1 MRTDK
6 LNLAIKKVM
15 GESSKKIL
23 MKLLFP
29 FRNNFILFNISNRAK
44 EGRVNL
50 DYWDESNNLG
60 DTLSPVVVN
69 YMLDLRDTKL
79 NTTID
84 GKKHLYAIGS
94 ILTAGIQDAT
104 VWGSGV
110 LNAKLTYR
118 LERRKLDIRAV
129 RGPITRAILID
140 YGYSVPEIYGDPAI
154 IMPEIYKAVPLK
166 NRKKYGLITHK
177 DYILKEKY
185 KEKEIARL
193 NICTDDYQGFLD
205 QLVSVDIV
213 ISSSLHGIILAEA
226 YGVPAILLKPQ
237 IDMVKYYD
245 YYYST
250 GRLNFPIAD
259 SIEQAMLIEP
269 VELPELDSIREK
281 LKMSFPYDIFGEEQ
295 KK

>member
-6 LNLAIKKVM
+6 LNLVIKNTM
-15 GESSKKIL
+15 GESSKKVL

-29 FRNNFILFNISNRAK
+29 FRNNFILFNVSNRAK
-44 EGRVNL
+44 DERVNL

-60 DTLSPVVVN
+60 DILSPVVVN
-69 YMLDLRDTKL
+69 YMLGLKNIKPDVR
-79 NTTID
+79 ID
-84 GKKHLYAIGS
+84 KKKHLYAIGS
-94 ILTAGIQDAT
+94 VLTAGIQDAT

-118 LERRKLDIRAV
+118 LEKRRLDVRAV
-129 RGPITRAILID
+129 RGPVTRAILLD
-140 YGYSVPEIYGDPAI
+140 YGYSVPEVYGDPAI

-177 DYILKEKY
+177 DYILNEKY
-185 KEKEIARL
+185 EENKIVRL
-193 NICTDDYQGFLD
+193 NICTDDYQRFLD

-237 IDMVKYYD
+237 IDIVKYYD

-250 GRLNFPIAD
+250 KRIDFPMAD
-259 SIEQAMLIEP
+259 SIEKAMQIKP
-269 VELPELDSIREK
+269 AELPELDDLRVK
-281 LKMSFPYDIFGEEQ
+281 LKEAFPYDLYRRNA
-295 KK
+295 

>member
-44 EGRVNL
+44 DERVNL

-69 YMLDLRDTKL
+69 YMLGLRNINPDTK
-79 NTTID
+79 ID
-84 GKKHLYAIGS
+84 KKKHLYAIGS
-94 ILTAGIQDAT
+94 VLTAGIQDAT

-118 LERRKLDIRAV
+118 LEKRKLDVRAV
-129 RGPITRAILID
+129 RGPVTRAILID
-140 YGYSVPEIYGDPAI
+140 YGYSVPEVYGDPAI

-166 NRKKYGLITHK
+166 NKKKYGLITHK
-177 DYILKEKY
+177 DYILNEKY
-185 KEKEIARL
+185 EENKIVQL
-193 NICTDDYQGFLD
+193 NIHTDDYQKFLD
-205 QLVSVDIV
+205 QLVSVDVV

-237 IDMVKYYD
+237 IDIVKYYD

-250 GRLNFPIAD
+250 ERIDFPMAD
-259 SIEQAMLIEP
+259 SIEQAMQLKP
-269 VELPELDSIREK
+269 VELPKLDDLRVK
-281 LKMSFPYDIFGEEQ
+281 LKEAFPYDLY
-295 KK
+295 KCNA

>member
-15 GESSKKIL
+15 GESSKKVL

-44 EGRVNL
+44 NEQVNL

-69 YMLDLRDTKL
+69 YMLGLKKIKPDARV
-79 NTTID
+79 D

-94 ILTAGIQDAT
+94 VLTAGIQDAT

-118 LERRKLDIRAV
+118 LEKRKLDVRAV
-129 RGPITRAILID
+129 RGPVTRAILMD
-140 YGYSVPEIYGDPAI
+140 YGYSVPEVYGDPAI

-177 DYILKEKY
+177 DYVLNE
-185 KEKEIARL
+185 
-193 NICTDDYQGFLD
+193 NICTDDYQDFLN
-205 QLVSVDIV
+205 QLVSVDVV

-226 YGVPAILLKPQ
+226 YGVPAVLLKPQ
-237 IDMVKYYD
+237 IDIVKYYD

-250 GRLNFPIAD
+250 GRINFPMAH
-259 SIEQAMLIEP
+259 SIEQAMQIKP
-269 VELPELDSIREK
+269 VELPKLDELRAR
-281 LKMSFPYDIFGEEQ
+281 LKEAFPYDLYR
-295 KK
+295 